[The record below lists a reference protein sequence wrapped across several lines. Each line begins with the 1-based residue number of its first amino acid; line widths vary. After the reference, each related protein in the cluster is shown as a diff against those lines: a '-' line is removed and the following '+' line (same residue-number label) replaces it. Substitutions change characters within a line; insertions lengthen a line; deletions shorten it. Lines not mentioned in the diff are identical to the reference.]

1 MELFGIGITLLAGVL
16 TYLAWWNGRWMK
28 QTHRDS
34 MELLVR
40 IDKGQEEAR
49 KEMADARRQMAEA
62 LKQLGDAQQE
72 SRREMADTMKHLADL
87 QQEARREMADAIR
100 YLGNLIVA
108 EGEKTRQALKT

>member
-1 MELFGIGITLLAGVL
+1 MELFGIGITFLTGVL

-28 QTHRDS
+28 QAHRDS

-49 KEMADARRQMAEA
+49 KEMADARRQ
-62 LKQLGDAQQE
+62 
-72 SRREMADTMKHLADL
+72 MADTMKHLADL